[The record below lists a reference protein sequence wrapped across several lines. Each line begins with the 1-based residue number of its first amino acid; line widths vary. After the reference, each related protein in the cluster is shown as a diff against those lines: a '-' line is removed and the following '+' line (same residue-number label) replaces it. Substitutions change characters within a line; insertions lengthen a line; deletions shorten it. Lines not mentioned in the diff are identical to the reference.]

1 MKNRAFTLI
10 ELLVVIAIIAILAA
24 ILFPVFAQARAK
36 ARQIACLSNQKQIG
50 TAFMMYIQDYDET
63 FPFSDYGVS
72 NNAADYI
79 VWPFLVEPYI
89 KGGVQGTTNKNQKK
103 SVFVCPD
110 NGVSTPDSFFTG
122 FAAARGLLNYNVNRY
137 LMEANRNN
145 QGINNGLTVQS
156 LAAVEAPA
164 SLVMMCEAVGT
175 LPEIQGR
182 DNRYTTASDQH
193 NAGYM
198 NARQRHSGGANFTF
212 ADGHSKWFKAPQ
224 NYQARSVNGVI
235 WTKCDGPLGANGAGW
250 FQPLSG
256 TLPVTNSACQ

>member
-1 MKNRAFTLI
+1 MKKTAFTLI

-63 FPFSDYGVS
+63 FPFSDYGTS
-72 NNAADYI
+72 GNATSYV

-103 SVFVCPD
+103 SIFVCPD
-110 NGVSTPDSFFTG
+110 NGAGTPDSFFAG
-122 FAAARGLLNYNVNRY
+122 GAAARGLLNYNVNRY

-145 QGINNGLTVQS
+145 QGLNNGLSVQS

-164 SLVMMCEAVGT
+164 SLVMMCEAIGT

-198 NARQRHSGGANFTF
+198 NARMRHSGGSNYTF
-212 ADGHSKWFKAPQ
+212 SDGHAKWFKAP
-224 NYQARSVNGVI
+224 NDYRSRSLNGVI
-235 WTKCDGPLGANGAGW
+235 WTKCDGPLGANGTGW

-256 TLPVTNSACQ
+256 TIPTTNSACQ